1 MSAVLASQR
10 QSRILA
16 LLDDSGAVRVSDLV
30 DELGVSDMTV
40 RRDIELL
47 AREGRVERVHGG
59 AISVGR
65 ASAHE
70 PGFLAKSSLMTR
82 QKRAIAEHAAT
93 LVEPGSAVAISA
105 GTTTYELARQLRS
118 VPDITVVTN
127 SVPVAQLLHESHTP
141 GQIVV
146 LTGGTRTPSDALVG
160 PVAVQALHSLH
171 VDRLF
176 LGAHGVDLEAGLT
189 TPNIVEAET
198 NRALVAAARQ
208 VCILAD
214 HTKWGVVGLSTFIGL
229 EDVDLLITDTGI
241 SSRARAALKKSVTQL
256 VVVRPSWV
264 TPRSSPHVPLRYFA
278 GTPTRPRAGGE
289 WAVAR
294 PGCSGA
300 RAGEPSGQGRST
312 GRRTAVMPCAI
323 CLLPLLMSS
332 ANGFR

>member
-105 GTTTYELARQLRS
+105 GTTT
-118 VPDITVVTN
+118 
-127 SVPVAQLLHESHTP
+127 P
-141 GQIVV
+141 GGRRRRA
-146 LTGGTRTPSDALVG
+146 TS
-160 PVAVQALHSLH
+160 S
-171 VDRLF
+171 
-176 LGAHGVDLEAGLT
+176 AG
-189 TPNIVEAET
+189 
-198 NRALVAAARQ
+198 
-208 VCILAD
+208 C
-214 HTKWGVVGLSTFIGL
+214 
-229 EDVDLLITDTGI
+229 
-241 SSRARAALKKSVTQL
+241 
-256 VVVRPSWV
+256 
-264 TPRSSPHVPLRYFA
+264 RSS
-278 GTPTRPRAGGE
+278 
-289 WAVAR
+289 
-294 PGCSGA
+294 
-300 RAGEPSGQGRST
+300 GRCRR
-312 GRRTAVMPCAI
+312 GRRWCWRPA
-323 CLLPLLMSS
+323 
-332 ANGFR
+332 GR